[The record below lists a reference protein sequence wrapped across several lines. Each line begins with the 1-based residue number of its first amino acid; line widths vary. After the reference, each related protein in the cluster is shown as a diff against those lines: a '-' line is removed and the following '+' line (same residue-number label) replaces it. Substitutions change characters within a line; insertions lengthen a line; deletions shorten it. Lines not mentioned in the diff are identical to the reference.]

1 MSTEFSESILRWY
14 ETNGRKRL
22 PWKVKDPYKI
32 WISEIMLQQTQVATV
47 IPYYNK
53 FVDTYPD
60 LQSLS
65 KASLDELMLLWSG
78 LGYYRRIKNIYLAAQ
93 IISKKYDN
101 KFPKDYEAILSL
113 PGIGRTTASAI
124 STFSGYSH
132 RAILDGNV
140 KRILRRYFNISYE
153 NNSKTEKI
161 LWEKSIF
168 VTPLK
173 KTSQFIQAMMDIG
186 SLVCTRSKPNC
197 RMCPLKEL
205 NCLYTEDVQK
215 ISKNKKNVKKINMY
229 LLTVINS
236 LDEVYLEKIE
246 SGMLW
251 ENLYSGPFFYSAMKM
266 NLWLKK
272 KRISAAKIKN
282 KFEINHRVTNKDI
295 KITNYVYF
303 LKNNK
308 KVSLSTENWYNLAK
322 INVGI
327 PKYFDKAIK
336 VYRSEY
342 EKNYVQKVEKRG

>member
-14 ETNGRKRL
+14 KTNGRKKL

-32 WISEIMLQQTQVATV
+32 WISEVMLQQTQVATV

-53 FVDTYPD
+53 FIDTYPD
-60 LQSLS
+60 LRSLS
-65 KASLDELMLLWSG
+65 KASLDQLMLLCSG
-78 LGYYRRIKNIYLAAQ
+78 LGYYRRIKNIYLSAQ
-93 IISKKYDN
+93 IISKNFDN
-101 KFPKDYEAILSL
+101 KFPSDYEDIISL

-140 KRILRRYFNISYE
+140 KRILRRYYNISYE

-161 LWEKSIF
+161 LWEKSIS
-168 VTPLK
+168 VTPVK
-173 KTSQFIQAMMDIG
+173 KTSEFIQAMMDVG
-186 SLVCTRSKPNC
+186 SLICTRSRPNC
-197 RMCPLKEL
+197 RMCPLREL
-205 NCLYTEDVQK
+205 ECLYNEDVK
-215 ISKNKKNVKKINMY
+215 IISKNKKNSKKINMY

-251 ENLYSGPFFYSAMKM
+251 ENLYSGPFFYSMLKM
-266 NLWLKK
+266 NSWLKK
-272 KRISAAKIKN
+272 KRISAEKMKN

-295 KITNYVYF
+295 KIINYVYF
-303 LKNNK
+303 LKNDKN
-308 KVSLSTENWYNLAK
+308 VSLSTENWYNLAK

-342 EKNYVQKVEKRG
+342 EKSYVQKVEKRG

>member
-1 MSTEFSESILRWY
+1 
-14 ETNGRKRL
+14 
-22 PWKVKDPYKI
+22 
-32 WISEIMLQQTQVATV
+32 
-47 IPYYNK
+47 
-53 FVDTYPD
+53 
-60 LQSLS
+60 
-65 KASLDELMLLWSG
+65 
-78 LGYYRRIKNIYLAAQ
+78 
-93 IISKKYDN
+93 
-101 KFPKDYEAILSL
+101 
-113 PGIGRTTASAI
+113 
-124 STFSGYSH
+124 
-132 RAILDGNV
+132 
-140 KRILRRYFNISYE
+140 
-153 NNSKTEKI
+153 
-161 LWEKSIF
+161 
-168 VTPLK
+168 
-173 KTSQFIQAMMDIG
+173 
-186 SLVCTRSKPNC
+186 
-197 RMCPLKEL
+197 MCPLGEL

-215 ISKNKKNVKKINMY
+215 VSKNTKNVRKINMY

-272 KRISAAKIKN
+272 KRMSAAKIEN
-282 KFEINHRVTNKDI
+282 KFEISHRVTNKDI

>member
-14 ETNGRKRL
+14 ETNGRKKL

-65 KASLDELMLLWSG
+65 QASIDELMLLWSG
-78 LGYYRRIKNIYLAAQ
+78 LGYYRRIKNVYLAAQ

-140 KRILRRYFNISYE
+140 KRILRRYFNISYK

-168 VTPLK
+168 VTPSK

-197 RMCPLKEL
+197 RMCPLREL
-205 NCLYTEDVQK
+205 KCLYTEDVQK

-251 ENLYSGPFFYSAMKM
+251 DNLYSGPFFYSAMKM
-266 NLWLKK
+266 NSWLKK

-282 KFEINHRVTNKDI
+282 KFEINHRVTNKNI

-308 KVSLSTENWYNLAK
+308 NVSLSRENWYNLAE

-336 VYRSEY
+336 AYRSEY

>member
-1 MSTEFSESILRWY
+1 MSTKFSESILRWY
-14 ETNGRKRL
+14 ERNGRKRL

-32 WISEIMLQQTQVATV
+32 WISEIMLQQTQVVTV

-53 FVDTYPD
+53 FVATYPD
-60 LQSLS
+60 LESLS
-65 KASLDELMLLWSG
+65 KASLDELMLHWSG
-78 LGYYRRIKNIYLAAQ
+78 LGYYRRIKNIYLTAQ

-140 KRILRRYFNISYE
+140 KRILRRYFNIFSE

-186 SLVCTRSKPNC
+186 SLICTRAKPNC
-197 RMCPLKEL
+197 MICPLRKL
-205 NCLYTEDVQK
+205 NCLYTKDVQK
-215 ISKNKKNVKKINMY
+215 MSKNKKNVKKINMY

-272 KRISAAKIKN
+272 KRMSAAKIEN
-282 KFEINHRVTNKDI
+282 KFEISHRVTNKDI